1 MKTMRYYLLLTLSV
15 LAAHALHAGGIK
27 GYVRDALTGEPLEF
41 ATIYIAEL
49 GSGTTTNGEGYYE
62 YRMLPGDYRVAFQ
75 YLGYET
81 LVERVSIGESMK
93 DLNIRLQAQT
103 LQLETVEIISGD
115 EDPAY
120 TVMRK
125 AIAKAD
131 FHRQQVDAYQAR
143 VYVKGSGRLLK
154 APGMFRK
161 AMEKEG
167 VKADSTTAFTSESVS
182 LIEYQRP
189 ATFKERV
196 ISVYSSGDDSGSSP
210 NGYIYGSFYEPQV
223 AQAISPLSTKAF
235 GYYKFE
241 LAGYFNDRGY
251 NVNKIK
257 VTPRGRGD
265 DVFSGYIYIVEDLW
279 SIHSLQLDVYKMG
292 IHFDIRQLY
301 APIQEQ
307 VWLPVSHNI
316 AVTGKVFG
324 FGFDYKYLAT
334 VSDYKVTVNPNLQYD
349 IKLVDEKIQREMVAA
364 GVAKPTPAP
373 KKRNDRSA
381 IEEKLEAGEELT
393 RKDLKVLMRDYEK
406 EERQAEETP
415 EVVANYT
422 QEVDTLAA
430 RRDSSYWAEVRPVPL
445 TQAEVR
451 GYVVQDS
458 MRIAD
463 IQAQEDEANGI
474 KKSNKNKSSKY
485 SPMDVFTGT
494 QFKLSEGQ
502 YIHYDGLTNGGFN
515 PVEGYWLA
523 SKVRY
528 TLNREERRLELALT
542 PRYGFAW
549 DRLVWKSDAAYRFGE
564 EHSPHRIQLD
574 GGRYVAQYNAPRN
587 VSEIFNTLYALL
599 GNRNYV
605 QEYEKVFVGA
615 QWNKEWRQTAKLS
628 IQSEWAERRTLD
640 NAVSKGWAKEPTS
653 FAPNVPFIAE
663 RVGEAAPATETA
675 ATAAVSVEVN
685 PWQKYRIRNAV
696 RSAIDGSSPTF
707 TLDYRVGVPDIGG
720 SQTDFHQLGLIYRHT
735 IRPGVRGKIDLKVD
749 MGAFLTDGYV
759 GLADMRHFDGNRM
772 IFTTADP
779 VGAFRLLPYY
789 AYSTAD
795 KWLAAHVHYQFRK
808 FLLTRIWE
816 VQMTGARE
824 NVFVNYLNTPESAHY
839 TEVGYSIDNI
849 FRFFRLEGIAAFRDG
864 QYHDWGIRIGVASNI
879 LGGFGEN

>member
-1 MKTMRYYLLLTLSV
+1 MSFRFLLLAFLFTTQY
-15 LAAHALHAGGIK
+15 LHAGGIR

-41 ATIYIAEL
+41 ATIYISEL

-81 LVERVSIGESMK
+81 LVERVSIGEGMK
-93 DLNIRLQAQT
+93 ELNIRLSAQT

-131 FHRQQVDAYQAR
+131 FHRQQVDAYQAK
-143 VYVKGSGRLLK
+143 VYIKGSGRLLK
-154 APGMFRK
+154 APGLARK
-161 AMEKEG
+161 ALEKEG
-167 VKADSTTAFTSESVS
+167 VKVDSTTAFTSESVS
-182 LIEYQRP
+182 MIEYQRP
-189 ATFKERV
+189 ATFKEKV
-196 ISVYSSGDDSGSSP
+196 ISVYSTGDDNNSSP
-210 NGYIYGSFYEPQV
+210 NGYIYGSFYEPEV
-223 AQAISPLSTKAF
+223 SQAISPLSTKAF

-257 VTPRGRGD
+257 VTPRSRGD
-265 DVFSGYIYIVEDLW
+265 DVFSGYIYIVEELW
-279 SIHSLQLDVYKMG
+279 NIHSLQLEVYKMG
-292 IHFDIRQLY
+292 IRFDIKQLY

-307 VWLPVSHNI
+307 VWLPVSHNFL
-316 AVTGKVFG
+316 VTGKVFG

-349 IKLVDEKIQREMVAA
+349 FTLIDEKLKREQARA
-364 GVAKPTPAP
+364 NAPAP
-373 KKRNDRSA
+373 KQKNRTA
-381 IEEKLEAGEELT
+381 IEDKLESGEELT

-406 EERQAEETP
+406 EEKKTQEEP
-415 EVVANYT
+415 EVVGNYT
-422 QEVDTLAA
+422 YEVDSLAA
-430 RRDSSYWAEVRPVPL
+430 KRDSSYWAVVRPVPL

-458 MRIAD
+458 MRIVET
-463 IQAQEDEANGI
+463 QAEEDEANGI
-474 KKSNKNKSSKY
+474 KKSKKKSSKF
-485 SPMDVFTGT
+485 SPLDILTGT

-502 YIHYDGLTNGGFN
+502 YLHYDGIEKGGFN

-523 SKVRY
+523 SELRY
-528 TLNREERRLELALT
+528 TNRNKDEGRRLEVGIT

-549 DRLVWKSDAAYRFGE
+549 DRLVWRSDADYTFGTQ
-564 EHSPHRIQLD
+564 HSPHSVQLN
-574 GGRYVAQYNAPRN
+574 GGRYVAQYNAPRE
-587 VSEIFNTLYALL
+587 VSELFNTLYALI

-605 QEYEKVFVGA
+605 QQYEKVFVGG
-615 QWNKEWRQTAKLS
+615 QWRKKWRQTAQLS
-628 IQSEWAERRTLD
+628 IRSEWAERRTLQ
-640 NAVSKGWAKEPTS
+640 NTVTSGWAKEPAA
-653 FAPNVPFIAE
+653 FIDNVPFIAE
-663 RVGEAAPATETA
+663 VATAAPATETA
-675 ATAAVSVEVN
+675 ALAALSLEVN
-685 PWQKYRIRNAV
+685 PWQKYRIRNNV
-696 RSAIDGSSPTF
+696 RRAIEESSPTF
-707 TLDYRVGVPDIGG
+707 TLDYSVGLPDIGG
-720 SQTDFHQLGLIYRHT
+720 SQTDFQQLGLTYRHT
-735 IRPGVRGKIDLKVD
+735 IRPGARGKIDLKVD
-749 MGAFLTDGYV
+749 LGMFLTNDYV

-789 AYSTAD
+789 TYSTSD
-795 KWLAAHVHYQFRK
+795 RWLATHIHYQFRK
-808 FLLTRIWE
+808 LLLTRIWQ

-849 FRFFRLEGIAAFRDG
+849 FRILRLEGIAAFRDG
-864 QYHDWGIRIGVASNI
+864 RYHDWGIRIGIASNI
-879 LGGFGEN
+879 LGGFGE